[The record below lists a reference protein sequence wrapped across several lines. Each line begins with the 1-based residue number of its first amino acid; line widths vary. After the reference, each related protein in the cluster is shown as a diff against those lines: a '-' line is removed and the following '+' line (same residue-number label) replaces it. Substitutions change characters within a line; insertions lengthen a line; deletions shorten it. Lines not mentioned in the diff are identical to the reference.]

1 MALLTVDYPETALLL
16 GGVRLQA
23 PRARE
28 PVFNPATAQ
37 QIGTY
42 PVATTADLDAALAA
56 AQRGFAHWRGV
67 NAHDRGKVL
76 KRAAQLLR
84 ERGESIA
91 RLASLE
97 SGKSIHESRIE
108 LNAAADLFEWY
119 GEECRRSYGRLLV
132 SRGPGMRLSVRKEPI
147 GPVAAFAPW
156 NFPLG
161 NPARKLGAPLAA
173 GCSVIMKP
181 AEDTPAT
188 ALAIAQSLLDAGLPP
203 DTLSIV
209 FGVPGE
215 ISTHLIA
222 SPVIRKVSFTG
233 STTIGKQLMKLAAEG
248 AKRTTMELGGHGP
261 VLIYGDVDVD
271 AVLDLAVTAKYRNA
285 GQVCVSPTRF
295 YVHQSIYERFAA
307 GFAARAQALPVGD
320 GLDEAS
326 RMGPLVHP
334 RRLPAIQALVDDARM
349 HGARVLA
356 GGARLERPGWFYQ
369 PTVLADVPDSARI
382 MNEEP
387 FGPVAILNP
396 FSEHDAVVRAA
407 NRLPYGLAAF
417 AFTESRRAAALLG
430 EQLEAGMVGI
440 NTFRI
445 AMSDAPFGG
454 VKESGH
460 GSEEGPEGLEAC
472 LVTKFVSEA

>member
-23 PRARE
+23 PRVRE
-28 PVFNPATAQ
+28 PVFDPATGE

-42 PVATTADLDAALAA
+42 PVATLADLDAALAA

-76 KRAAQLLR
+76 KRAAAAR
-84 ERGESIA
+84 ARESIA
-91 RLASLE
+91 RHATHE
-97 SGKSIHESRIE
+97 AGQSIHQSPNE

-173 GCSVIMKP
+173 GCSIIMKP

-233 STTIGKQLMKLAAEG
+233 STTVGKQLMKLAAEG

-271 AVLDLAVTAKYRNA
+271 AVLELAVTAKYRNA

-295 YVHQSIYERFAA
+295 YVHQSILERFVAASPRARAGAA
-307 GFAARAQALPVGD
+307 GRRR
-320 GLDEAS
+320 S
-326 RMGPLVHP
+326 RRGEPHGPLVHP
-334 RRLPAIQALVDDARM
+334 RRLPAIQARWSTMPGRM
-349 HGARVLA
+349 APACSLAVRASSALA
-356 GGARLERPGWFYQ
+356 GSTSRPRG
-369 PTVLADVPDSARI
+369 
-382 MNEEP
+382 
-387 FGPVAILNP
+387 
-396 FSEHDAVVRAA
+396 
-407 NRLPYGLAAF
+407 
-417 AFTESRRAAALLG
+417 
-430 EQLEAGMVGI
+430 
-440 NTFRI
+440 
-445 AMSDAPFGG
+445 
-454 VKESGH
+454 
-460 GSEEGPEGLEAC
+460 
-472 LVTKFVSEA
+472 